1 MKKVV
6 FAAVLFAA
14 GTFAKAQQS
23 PATDS
28 QQAEM
33 AKMKAEK
40 MQMKKQQHL
49 AQMKEELGLSQ
60 DQMLKIEAMHNKHR
74 AERKVQMDKSREVM
88 KQNIE
93 QMKAKKEARNAEMKA
108 ILTPEQY
115 AKWQEGRAAK
125 MAKHKADFRNK
136 KQGMTPQKKVRRTV
150 EPLQVQ

>member
-14 GTFAKAQQS
+14 GTFAMAQQS
-23 PATDS
+23 VATDS

-33 AKMKAEK
+33 AKMKA
-40 MQMKKQQHL
+40 
-49 AQMKEELGLSQ
+49 ELGLSQ

-74 AERKVQMDKSREVM
+74 AERKVQMDKSREAM
-88 KQNIE
+88 KQNME

-125 MAKHKADFRNK
+125 MAKHKAD
-136 KQGMTPQKKVRRTV
+136 
-150 EPLQVQ
+150 